1 MTVLH
6 CRLAMTRRPH
16 AFTLLELLVIITVIA
31 VLCTI
36 VIGGGMEIRALS
48 QRTKCTSNLR
58 QLGAAVSLYCGDH
71 DGLFPP
77 YVQNN
82 ADGSRTWYFGNETT
96 SAAVAEG
103 SRDLDI
109 ASGPLYPY
117 IQEVGKIEVCPCF
130 NYQSALWKPKFKGAS
145 YGYGYNWLL
154 GGRTSG
160 KSMNIALLS
169 QASNVILFADCS
181 QVNTFQKPASPTK
194 PMLEEFYIINET
206 DRTFHFRHSGKS
218 NVLFVD
224 GHVQAFKPFGV
235 VDTRIKGEIVGRITK
250 SGSTE
255 MLK

>member
-1 MTVLH
+1 M
-6 CRLAMTRRPH
+6 
-16 AFTLLELLVIITVIA
+16 LELLVVISLIA
-31 VLCTI
+31 VLSTMAF
-36 VIGGGMEIRALS
+36 GGAMKLRALS

-58 QLGAAVSLYCGDH
+58 QLGAAVALYCGDH

-77 YVQNN
+77 YQKNN

-96 SAAVAEG
+96 PGGTAEG
-103 SRDLDI
+103 SRNLDI
-109 ASGPLYPY
+109 TGGPLYPY

-130 NYQSALWKPKFKGAS
+130 NYASAQWKPKFKGAS

-154 GGRTSG
+154 GGRTTG
-160 KSMNIALLS
+160 NPMNMALLS
-169 QASNVILFADCS
+169 RASNVILFADCS
-181 QVNTFQKPASPTK
+181 QVNTFQKPASPIK